1 MVNRPTALFRYRS
14 GARLILDRKSSPAQG
29 VIQNRAATR
38 ETKQTQIY
46 VNESDYMM
54 YFTLHFIRSRTVLGQ
69 RAHQTFHRL
78 VRHQTHPYQARVLQP
93 GSEEMDPL
101 AGAIAKLHFHLPK
114 IVLTELSGKTFE
126 ANQRLR
132 RFRTKRGHQR
142 IEHRLSSSIAGFPN
156 SPQNL
161 QRC

>member
-1 MVNRPTALFRYRS
+1 ML
-14 GARLILDRKSSPAQG
+14 AQRG
-29 VIQNRAATR
+29 P
-38 ETKQTQIY
+38 
-46 VNESDYMM
+46 
-54 YFTLHFIRSRTVLGQ
+54 
-69 RAHQTFHRL
+69 QTFHRL
-78 VRHQTHPYQARVLQP
+78 VRHQTDAYEPRVLQP

-101 AGAIAKLHFHLPK
+101 AGAVAELHFHLPK

-132 RFRTKRGHQR
+132 RFRTKRSHQP
-142 IEHRLSSSIAGFPN
+142 IEHCLSSSIAGFPN